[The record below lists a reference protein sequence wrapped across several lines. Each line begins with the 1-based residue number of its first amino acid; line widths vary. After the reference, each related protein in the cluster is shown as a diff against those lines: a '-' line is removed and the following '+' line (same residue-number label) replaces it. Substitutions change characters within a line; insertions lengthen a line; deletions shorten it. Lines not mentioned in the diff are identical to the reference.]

1 MTIFN
6 IIIIVIVAIIII
18 FIINHCVSAKFSG
31 RFQTLGEDEI
41 ANSWMETRV
50 RRQIYKKT
58 TGLFTIYMGKPV
70 DSRFG

>member
-31 RFQTLGEDEI
+31 RFQTLGEDKI
-41 ANSWMETRV
+41 ANS
-50 RRQIYKKT
+50 
-58 TGLFTIYMGKPV
+58 
-70 DSRFG
+70 